1 MKRDSE
7 RMNIQSSSMGL
18 PEHVLHKKSW
28 GAVVRDVDAIGDEGS
43 SDPADDGAGES
54 SSFQNSLILPSIHLP

>member
-1 MKRDSE
+1 
-7 RMNIQSSSMGL
+7 MGL